1 MLQNIF
7 CAAHLTKKYQMKLL
21 VMTILLVTY
30 GTTLNLTAQIVAPK
44 FGNGLRITAQDS
56 SFTMKIGMRFQTL
69 FLGEND
75 LVDDDFGQ
83 ATDTQARIFIRRARL
98 KFDGYI
104 FSPKLK
110 YKTELALSN
119 RDNGGGNSS
128 TFSNA
133 ANIIL
138 DAYIEWN
145 FYKNLSL
152 RVGQTKLPSNRERV
166 ISSGNLQFVDRSR
179 LNSRFT
185 LDRDVGLILRHHHKL
200 GETFIL
206 KEAIAF
212 SSGEGKNITSGNI
225 GGSALT
231 FQLEALPF
239 GKFQSKG
246 DYIGSAIKRETT
258 PKLAIQ
264 LVYDINRDAGRER
277 GRGGSFIV
285 NPTGDFIGRNLT
297 NFHADFIFKYQ
308 GLSFM
313 AEYANTSADG
323 GPVVRNEED
332 NIIGTY
338 YTGSGVNLNLG
349 YMFDSNWELAVR
361 WTDIRPDEEVAND
374 EMQYTLGLN
383 KFIVGHKLKVQGDI
397 TYRSIDNSDDELFYR
412 LQMDVHF

>member
-1 MLQNIF
+1 M
-7 CAAHLTKKYQMKLL
+7 
-21 VMTILLVTY
+21 
-30 GTTLNLTAQIVAPK
+30 
-44 FGNGLRITAQDS
+44 
-56 SFTMKIGMRFQTL
+56 
-69 FLGEND
+69 GEND

-225 GGSALT
+225 GCLLYTS
-231 FQLEALPF
+231 P
-239 GKFQSKG
+239 S
-246 DYIGSAIKRETT
+246 
-258 PKLAIQ
+258 P
-264 LVYDINRDAGRER
+264 RD
-277 GRGGSFIV
+277 
-285 NPTGDFIGRNLT
+285 
-297 NFHADFIFKYQ
+297 
-308 GLSFM
+308 
-313 AEYANTSADG
+313 
-323 GPVVRNEED
+323 
-332 NIIGTY
+332 
-338 YTGSGVNLNLG
+338 
-349 YMFDSNWELAVR
+349 
-361 WTDIRPDEEVAND
+361 
-374 EMQYTLGLN
+374 
-383 KFIVGHKLKVQGDI
+383 
-397 TYRSIDNSDDELFYR
+397 
-412 LQMDVHF
+412 